1 MNSHKNGKEVNTW
14 EKPQS
19 FRSWGQWGAGKGPG
33 QNGKLPVPERSNS
46 RQQADVLAARQ
57 ILVSRIWQWET
68 DGQAG
73 RQVVGSKGFG
83 SR

>member
-1 MNSHKNGKEVNTW
+1 MNSLKNQKEVNTW
-14 EKPQS
+14 EK
-19 FRSWGQWGAGKGPG
+19 RTWGQWGAGKVPG
-33 QNGKLPVPERSNS
+33 QNGKLPAPERSNS

-73 RQVVGSKGFG
+73 RQVVGSKDFG

>member
-1 MNSHKNGKEVNTW
+1 MNTR

-19 FRSWGQWGAGKGPG
+19 FRSWGQRGAGKGPG
-33 QNGKLPVPERSNS
+33 QNGKMPVPERSNS

-57 ILVSRIWQWET
+57 ISVSRIWQWET
-68 DGQAG
+68 DGQAA
-73 RQVVGSKGFG
+73 RQVVGSKDFG